1 MAVKRKGWWK
11 SAVSNVAEL
20 KSGTAYEVNAMI
32 TRSLELV
39 LTNHKKQRI
48 PAVRCAGCLQACSA
62 SRTQNSVMS
71 RVGLN
76 ELR

>member
-11 SAVSNVAEL
+11 SAVSNVA
-20 KSGTAYEVNAMI
+20 EVNAMI

-48 PAVRCAGCLQACSA
+48 PAVQCAGCLQACSA
-62 SRTQNSVMS
+62 SRTQNSVM
-71 RVGLN
+71 
-76 ELR
+76 